1 MLKSQ
6 WFQGGLIQLNFIIIF
21 DENIIKDGSWEYF
34 YSDRFYNLN
43 SWLSQLNP
51 LSFDPCCNERNLIN
65 STIIDYLKDETA

>member
-34 YSDRFYNLN
+34 YSDRFYNSHLAPDIE
-43 SWLSQLNP
+43 NP
-51 LSFDPCCNERNLIN
+51 ILI
-65 STIIDYLKDETA
+65 